1 MRPLSRLGRF
11 NYAGDRQSKSD
22 SRSHTTQHGV
32 YRAGRKHFLWGK
44 PMKMFSECSDP
55 CETCKVHLSG
65 CMCLA
70 GHGDDDYVHADAA
83 WIAAQ
88 TQAEGSD

>member
-1 MRPLSRLGRF
+1 
-11 NYAGDRQSKSD
+11 
-22 SRSHTTQHGV
+22 
-32 YRAGRKHFLWGK
+32 
-44 PMKMFSECSDP
+44 MKMFSECSDP